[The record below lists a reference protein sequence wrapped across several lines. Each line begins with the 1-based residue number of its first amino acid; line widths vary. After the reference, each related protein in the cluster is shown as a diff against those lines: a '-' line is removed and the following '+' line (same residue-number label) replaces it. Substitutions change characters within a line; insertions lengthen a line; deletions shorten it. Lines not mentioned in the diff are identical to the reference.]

1 MVHENNNSR
10 RCGITVLADY
20 VITWKRNPSHYGEY
34 LKEVT
39 KASKKNKSQTKN
51 KIKKKNKTKIR
62 KEKKEK
68 TNKLKINV

>member
-1 MVHENNNSR
+1 MVHENNNSG

-39 KASKKNKSQTKN
+39 YASKKKKN
-51 KIKKKNKTKIR
+51 KIKKKNKTKIK
-62 KEKKEK
+62 KEKKKNEQIK
-68 TNKLKINV
+68 N

>member
-1 MVHENNNSR
+1 MVHENNNSG

-39 KASKKNKSQTKN
+39 YASKK
-51 KIKKKNKTKIR
+51 KKQNQ
-62 KEKKEK
+62 KEKQNQNQKRK
-68 TNKLKINV
+68 KRKMNKLKINV

>member
-1 MVHENNNSR
+1 MAHENNNSG

-39 KASKKNKSQTKN
+39 YASKKKKTKSKRKTKP
-51 KIKKKNKTKIR
+51 KSKKKKR
-62 KEKKEK
+62 KM
-68 TNKLKINV
+68 NKLKINV

>member
-1 MVHENNNSR
+1 MVHENNNSG

-39 KASKKNKSQTKN
+39 KASKKNKSQTK
-51 KIKKKNKTKIR
+51 KKSKRKTKP
-62 KEKKEK
+62 KSEKKKKEK

>member
-20 VITWKRNPSHYGEY
+20 VITWKRSPSHYGKY

-39 KASKKNKSQTKN
+39 YASKKKKTKSKRKTKP
-51 KIKKKNKTKIR
+51 KSKKKKR
-62 KEKKEK
+62 KM
-68 TNKLKINV
+68 NKLKINV